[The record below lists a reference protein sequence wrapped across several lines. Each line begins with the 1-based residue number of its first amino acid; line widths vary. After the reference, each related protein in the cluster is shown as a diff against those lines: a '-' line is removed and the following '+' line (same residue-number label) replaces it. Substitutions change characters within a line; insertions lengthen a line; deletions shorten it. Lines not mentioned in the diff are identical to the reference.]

1 MALKNSLKT
10 IIKKIPIRF
19 TSNQKYDAQTKRIMN
34 IVLERHSTFVDVGCH
49 KGEVLSK
56 ALKIANVGKHFAFE
70 PIPSEFS
77 KVNSK
82 FGNICSVK
90 NLAIGNKTGKTTF
103 NYVTSNPA
111 YSGIKKRAYPKDE
124 KVVEIEVP
132 IDTLDNQLLN
142 EERVDLIKID
152 VEGGEFDVLKGG
164 VQLLR
169 KFQPVI
175 IFEYGLGAADF
186 YNSSPG
192 EFFEFLEKHNYCI
205 YTLHNFIENLVYLT
219 KEEFTSLYTSNQE
232 YYFLATFKA

>member
-77 KVNSK
+77 KVNSN

-175 IFEYGLGAADF
+175 VFEYGLGAADF
-186 YNSSPG
+186 YNSSPA
-192 EFFEFLEKHNYCI
+192 ELFEFLEKHNYCI

>member
-77 KVNSK
+77 KVNNK

-219 KEEFTSLYTSNQE
+219 KEEFTNLYTSNQE

>member
-90 NLAIGNKTGKTTF
+90 NLAIGNNTGKTTF

-186 YNSSPG
+186 YNSSPV

-205 YTLHNFIENLVYLT
+205 YTLHNFIENLVFLT

>member
-219 KEEFTSLYTSNQE
+219 KEEFTNLYTSNQE

>member
-77 KVNSK
+77 KVNNK

-111 YSGIKKRAYPKDE
+111 YSGIKKRAYP
-124 KVVEIEVP
+124 
-132 IDTLDNQLLN
+132 
-142 EERVDLIKID
+142 
-152 VEGGEFDVLKGG
+152 
-164 VQLLR
+164 
-169 KFQPVI
+169 
-175 IFEYGLGAADF
+175 
-186 YNSSPG
+186 
-192 EFFEFLEKHNYCI
+192 
-205 YTLHNFIENLVYLT
+205 
-219 KEEFTSLYTSNQE
+219 
-232 YYFLATFKA
+232 